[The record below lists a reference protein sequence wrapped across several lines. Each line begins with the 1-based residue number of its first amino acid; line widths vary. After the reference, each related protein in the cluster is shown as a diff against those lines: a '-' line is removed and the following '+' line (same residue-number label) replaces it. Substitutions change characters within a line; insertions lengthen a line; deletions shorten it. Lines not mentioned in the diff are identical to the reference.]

1 MIDTHVHLDDD
12 KLRGEVA
19 AVVERAHTA
28 GVLNMISI
36 ATSYR
41 SAQQCVELAK
51 SLTGVFASVGI
62 HPNYGQEAQPGDWDA
77 VVKLVD
83 EPRVVALGE
92 TGLDRYWDN
101 TPFPLQQDYFSRHL
115 ELSRKTGLPVVIHC
129 READV
134 DMLKMLKQEY
144 EQHGPILGV
153 MHSFS
158 GSPTF
163 GDTCLEMGLYLSF
176 SGVVTYKNADKLR
189 SYAARVSADRIL
201 VETDAPYLTPVPLRG
216 VIKKNEPAHVMH
228 TSQCVADT
236 RGLSL
241 QELDALTTANA
252 RRLFSRMNEAR

>member
-19 AVVERAHTA
+19 AVVQRAQSA
-28 GVLNMISI
+28 GVEQMISI
-36 ATSYR
+36 ATTLN
-41 SAQQCVELAK
+41 SARQCVELAK
-51 SLTGVFASVGI
+51 ILSGVFASVGI
-62 HPNYGQEAQPGDWDA
+62 HPNYGQEAQPGDWDGI
-77 VVKLVD
+77 VQLVD
-83 EPRVVALGE
+83 ALRVVALGE

-129 READV
+129 READA
-134 DMLKMLKQEY
+134 DMLTMLQDAYQK
-144 EQHGPILGV
+144 HGPLRGV

-158 GSPTF
+158 GSATF
-163 GDTCLEMGLYLSF
+163 GDACLEMGLYLSF

-189 SYAARVSADRIL
+189 SYTARVPADRIL

-228 TSQCVADT
+228 TAQCVADA
-236 RGLSL
+236 RGMTL
-241 QELDALTTANA
+241 QELDALTTGNA
-252 RRLFSRMNEAR
+252 KRLFSRMNEAR